1 MILVDYSQ
9 ISISNLMMQPD
20 LLKTLDENLIRHM
33 IVNSLRGLNVK
44 FGKDYGELII
54 CADDKNYW
62 RKDAFPFY
70 KASRKKNREA
80 SPLDWNKIFEIL
92 NRIRDELKTDF
103 PYKVIQVSKAE
114 ADDIIATFCTK
125 YGVELKSASTE
136 KILIVSSDKDFL
148 QLQRFV
154 NVEQYSPTAKKF
166 LRESDPEKFLR
177 EHIIRGDTGDGIPNI
192 LSGDDSF
199 VTGTRQKP
207 VTEKKLNTWLT
218 QEFESFCDET
228 MLRNVK
234 RNEMLI
240 DLSKVPIEY
249 QTKILETY
257 ETAPKNG
264 REKLMNY
271 FIKNRMKQL
280 MAHLQEF

>member
-1 MILVDYSQ
+1 V
-9 ISISNLMMQPD
+9 
-20 LLKTLDENLIRHM
+20 
-33 IVNSLRGLNVK
+33 
-44 FGKDYGELII
+44 
-54 CADDKNYW
+54 
-62 RKDAFPFY
+62 Y
-70 KASRKKNREA
+70 KR
-80 SPLDWNKIFEIL
+80 
-92 NRIRDELKTDF
+92 
-103 PYKVIQVSKAE
+103 Q
-114 ADDIIATFCTK
+114 
-125 YGVELKSASTE
+125 
-136 KILIVSSDKDFL
+136 
-148 QLQRFV
+148 
-154 NVEQYSPTAKKF
+154 VEQYSPTAKKF

-199 VTGTRQKP
+199 VSGIRQKP

-218 QEFESFCDET
+218 QDFESFCDET

-240 DLSKVPIEY
+240 DLSKVPVEY

-280 MAHLQEF
+280 MTHLGEF

>member
-33 IVNSLRGLNVK
+33 IINSLRGLNVK
-44 FGKDYGELII
+44 YGKEYGELIL

-62 RKDAFPFY
+62 RKDAFPYY
-70 KASRKKNREA
+70 KAMRKKGRDA
-80 SPLDWNKIFEIL
+80 SDLDWNKIFEIL
-92 NRIRDELKTDF
+92 NRIRDELKENF
-103 PYKVIQVSKAE
+103 PYKLIQVNKTE
-114 ADDIIATFCTK
+114 ADDIIATFCLK
-125 YGVELKSASTE
+125 YGVELKTASTE
-136 KILIVSSDKDFL
+136 KILIVSSDKDFR

-154 NVEQYSPTAKKF
+154 NVEQYSPTTKKF
-166 LRESDPEKFLR
+166 IRESDPEKFLR

-192 LSGDDSF
+192 LSQDDSF
-199 VTGTRQKP
+199 VSGTRQKP

-218 QEFESFCDET
+218 QDFESFCDET
-228 MLRNVK
+228 MLRNAK

-240 DLSKVPIEY
+240 DLSKIPVEY

-257 ETAPKNG
+257 ETVPKNG
-264 REKLMNY
+264 RDKLMNY

-280 MAHLQEF
+280 MQHLQEF

>member
-92 NRIRDELKTDF
+92 NRIRDELKENF
-103 PYKVIQVSKAE
+103 PYKVVQVSKVE
-114 ADDIIATFCTK
+114 ADDIIASLCIK
-125 YGVELKSASTE
+125 HGVELKTASTE

-154 NVEQYSPTAKKF
+154 NVEQYSPMAKKF

-192 LSGDDSF
+192 LSADDSF
-199 VTGTRQKP
+199 VSGTRQKP

-240 DLSKVPIEY
+240 DLSKVPVEY

-264 REKLMNY
+264 RDKLMNY

-280 MAHLQEF
+280 MLNLQEF